1 MTVQEIDKIIISRTD
16 NAYIAQVKND
26 SIITPNIDNNILEVL
41 EEYQE
46 DMVALFNK
54 KEDKDALP
62 PHQEQDYKIKLE
74 LGIKPTKQPIY
85 PLSLKKLEVLRTYLN
100 ENRRKRFIQES

>member
-1 MTVQEIDKIIISRTD
+1 MIIQEIDEIVISRIN

-26 SIITPNIDNNILEVL
+26 SIITPNIDNDILEVP

-46 DMVALFNK
+46 DMVTLFNK
-54 KEDKDALP
+54 KEGKDILP

-74 LGIKPTKQPIY
+74 LDIKPIKQPIY
-85 PLSLKKLEVLRTYLN
+85 PLSLEKLEALRTYLN
-100 ENRRKRFIQES
+100 KNR